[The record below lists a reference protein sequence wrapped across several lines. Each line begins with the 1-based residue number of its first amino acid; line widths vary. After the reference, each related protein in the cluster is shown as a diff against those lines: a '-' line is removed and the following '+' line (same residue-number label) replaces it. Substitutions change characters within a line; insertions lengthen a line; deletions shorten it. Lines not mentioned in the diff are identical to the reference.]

1 MRRVRKRAPV
11 REYKIRKYTSY
22 SSILAQI
29 TSVAAVPRLAA
40 PCRAL
45 PRRSSNG
52 KRSTDFVKYEA
63 GRGGAAIS
71 YRYYR

>member
-1 MRRVRKRAPV
+1 MRRVRKRTPV

-40 PCRAL
+40 PVI
-45 PRRSSNG
+45 
-52 KRSTDFVKYEA
+52 KW
-63 GRGGAAIS
+63 
-71 YRYYR
+71 